1 MNYEQINQV
10 FNVLGPVLI
19 GLFLLLAMI
28 FLTLAIVAVV
38 KRKRAAGDEI
48 TKSRFSKKIVGNIIL
63 AVLLL
68 IIAVWFIPFVWNKIQ
83 LEAWNQ
89 WADTEMPG
97 IE

>member
-48 TKSRFSKKIVGNIIL
+48 TKSRFSK
-63 AVLLL
+63 
-68 IIAVWFIPFVWNKIQ
+68 
-83 LEAWNQ
+83 
-89 WADTEMPG
+89 
-97 IE
+97 